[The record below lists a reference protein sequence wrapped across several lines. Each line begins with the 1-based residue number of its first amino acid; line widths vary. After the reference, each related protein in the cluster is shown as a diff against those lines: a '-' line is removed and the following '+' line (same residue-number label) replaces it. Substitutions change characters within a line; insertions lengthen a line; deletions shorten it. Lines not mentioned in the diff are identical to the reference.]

1 MLRAAVTD
9 PPRTFPPPRHE
20 PAPFRRLARKLLGL
34 AYYYG
39 VDRPTRARGLGLLR
53 EAWIA
58 RELAS
63 GELTAREAEL
73 ASALETAIHPDDE
86 MFYAAEAEHYL
97 VAGLGALRN
106 VEAALE
112 AAGSTAGPGSVLDF
126 PCGYGRVLR
135 WLKARFPQAELVGC
149 ELQGEAVTF
158 CRERLGVD
166 ARRSAAELVSLDL
179 GRGFG
184 LQWCGSLFTHLDR
197 PRALAL
203 LRCLV
208 RHLEPGGL
216 CVLTTHGQAV
226 DDLLR
231 LGIRDYDLEP
241 AAIEGLLEDFD
252 ATGFGYGEYAFWP
265 GYGLSLTSA
274 GAVRGLAA
282 EAAEQ
287 EGCRWTE
294 VFHRPLG
301 WDGHQDVFAF
311 RREDR
316 ARRDP

>member
-9 PPRTFPPPRHE
+9 PHRTFPPPRHE
-20 PAPFRRLARKLLGL
+20 PAPFRRLARKLRGL

-39 VDRPTRARGLGLLR
+39 IDRPARARGLGLLR
-53 EAWIA
+53 DAWLA

-63 GELTAREAEL
+63 GGVSAREAEL
-73 ASALETAIHPDDE
+73 ALGLETAIHPDDE
-86 MFYAAEAEHYL
+86 MFYASEAEHYL
-97 VAGLGALRN
+97 VAGLGALRS

-112 AAGSTAGPGSVLDF
+112 AAGITTDVASVLDL

-135 WLKARFPQAELVGC
+135 WLKARFPAAELVGC
-149 ELQGEAVTF
+149 ELQAEAVTF

-166 ARRSAAELVSLDL
+166 ARRSAADLGSLDL

-197 PRALAL
+197 SRALAL

-241 AAIEGLLEDFD
+241 PAIAGLLEDFD
-252 ATGFGYGEYAFWP
+252 ATGFGYAEYAFWP
-265 GYGLSLTSA
+265 GYGVSLTSA
-274 GAVRGLAA
+274 EAVRRLATV
-282 EAAEQ
+282 AAEQ

-294 VFHRPLG
+294 VLHRPLG

-311 RREDR
+311 RRQD
-316 ARRDP
+316 